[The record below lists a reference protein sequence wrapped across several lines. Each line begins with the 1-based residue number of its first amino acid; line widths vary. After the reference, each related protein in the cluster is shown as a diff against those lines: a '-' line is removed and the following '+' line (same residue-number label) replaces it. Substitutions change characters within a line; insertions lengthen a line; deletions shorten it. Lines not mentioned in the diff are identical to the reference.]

1 MPFGACVMTTEQKH
15 CSDMQKET
23 EARDS
28 GKDEVA
34 AFVPDNFPASSEA
47 EAQVRSTLAYDS
59 SVPWETSNSWQQIS
73 LQHKQAWEGLCFMQT
88 ISKIT

>member
-1 MPFGACVMTTEQKH
+1 
-15 CSDMQKET
+15 MQKET

-59 SVPWETSNSWQQIS
+59 SVP
-73 LQHKQAWEGLCFMQT
+73 
-88 ISKIT
+88 